1 VGKDDRDAFGVTEAE
16 AEVVAEAVAEAVA
29 DAVAV
34 SEGAAPTTI
43 KGQQNWSVVEYSPV
57 AKIHPYDAPRKLQ
70 LGPLIISQLVAAVE
84 QNCWAFA

>member
-1 VGKDDRDAFGVTEAE
+1 MAE
-16 AEVVAEAVAEAVA
+16 EEAVA

>member
-16 AEVVAEAVAEAVA
+16 AEVVTEAVAVA
-29 DAVAV
+29 DSV
-34 SEGAAPTTI
+34 GTAPTTI

-70 LGPLIISQLVAAVE
+70 LGPFIISQLVATVE